1 MATGSFLSDMGAI
14 DVSLAA
20 NADLSAKQYYAV
32 KRDATNGL
40 AVLSGANEKS
50 LGILQ
55 NKPTAGDTARVRV
68 QGISNALIDEGGTIL
83 FGKFLTPTS
92 AGKLEICDAAGE
104 EFIAKL
110 LSVGTVTADLC
121 EVLVIHG
128 EVEASD
134 A

>member
-1 MATGSFLSDMGAI
+1 MATGSFLTDQGCI
-14 DVSLAA
+14 
-20 NADLSAKQYYAV
+20 DLSLEAGEDLSGKQYYAV
-32 KRDATNGL
+32 KRDATTGK
-40 AVLSGANEKS
+40 AVLAGANEKC

-55 NKPTAGDTARVRV
+55 NKPTAGQTAQVRTA
-68 QGISNALIDEGGTIL
+68 GISNALIDEGGTIL

-92 AGKLEICDAAGE
+92 AGKLEICDGAGE

-110 LSVGTVTADLC
+110 LTVGTVTADLC

-128 EVEASD
+128 EVEATD

>member
-1 MATGSFLSDMGAI
+1 MATGSFLTDMGAI

-32 KRDATNGL
+32 KRDATTGL
-40 AVLSGANEKS
+40 AALSGANEKS

-55 NKPTAGDTARVRV
+55 NKPTAGDTARVRI
-68 QGISNALIDEGGTIL
+68 QGVSNAELEEAGTIL
-83 FGKFLTPTS
+83 FGKFLTPT
-92 AGKLEICDAAGE
+92 ANGTLEICDAAGE

-110 LSVGTVTADLC
+110 LTVGAATGDIC

-128 EVEASD
+128 EVEATD